1 MFLTLPMIP
10 WTPPPGTGWG
20 HIGRGRQTVSAL
32 FEEALLFKKI
42 FWLDVSSQI
51 RRNTSKWHTILVDFY
66 PSLPVFILTAL
77 KQMGLI
83 VLLQK
88 GQNQGSS
95 SLRRRLISI
104 SLLTQSAK
112 PKQTCSI
119 LIGGLWQPRNVKTV
133 GTIKNYFTEPLI
145 RHERCAEKQ
154 ESTFCQCCIWMGG
167 WIWITDG
174 KKNFSLIRYQYIK
187 LRFKTTPSEPHLKPM
202 LSFIINKSKGNQKVK
217 NWFFQFD
224 SVLKGNLS

>member
-1 MFLTLPMIP
+1 MAYVLDTSDDPMNSTARY
-10 WTPPPGTGWG
+10 WMGTQRKRTANCKCSLW
-20 HIGRGRQTVSAL
+20 RGIIIKY
-32 FEEALLFKKI
+32 KKI

-51 RRNTSKWHTILVDFY
+51 QRNTSKWHTILVDFY

-154 ESTFCQCCIWMGG
+154 ESTFCQCWIWMGG

-174 KKNFSLIRYQYIK
+174 KKNFSLIRY
-187 LRFKTTPSEPHLKPM
+187 
-202 LSFIINKSKGNQKVK
+202 
-217 NWFFQFD
+217 
-224 SVLKGNLS
+224 